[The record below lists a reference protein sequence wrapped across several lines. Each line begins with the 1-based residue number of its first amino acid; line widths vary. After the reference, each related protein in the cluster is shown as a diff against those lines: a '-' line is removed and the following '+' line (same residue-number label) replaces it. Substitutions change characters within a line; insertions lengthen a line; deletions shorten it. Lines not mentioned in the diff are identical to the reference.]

1 MAPSRLLA
9 FCTLALLTSLCVFCT
24 ITPAF
29 SAESKPIP
37 LGERWF
43 GILINQEL
51 VGFYRQTTQISPTGG
66 YRIEGSGSIRMNI
79 MGFSKESSSHEIYLT
94 SPSLAL
100 HHFEVEQTI
109 NGSRSRVTG
118 VLTTDGLQL
127 VRDDGNAITRR
138 LLKVHGDIVPGP
150 FLNLIPL
157 HQGIRPGR
165 HYQAQTFD
173 PEDIN
178 LKLVTITVIGPE
190 TSPNGQ
196 QAIRLR
202 NNLYPLVDN
211 DIWVSPAGD
220 TIYESVRDGLIITR
234 AETAEQ
240 LAGLVSGIA
249 LAKKD
254 LIYDFSMVR
263 LAQPLRHTGP
273 SLGGLQVQVEGYT
286 PQTPL
291 LDDGWQQTERSGSTL
306 IVRTGNLRKAGRPST
321 ILPEHLASVDGI
333 ESAAP
338 EIKHQADQL
347 IAGAGDDYEKARRIA
362 AWVSTWLADS
372 IDDAGSAL
380 TALNKR
386 FGNCQTHAKLYT
398 ALARSSGLP
407 TRFVSGLVSQ
417 DGKSFLYHSWAES
430 RINGRWIAVDPTF
443 NQLPADPT
451 HLAFFEGHRLTDLI
465 PLVSIIGKLKLTILE
480 ET

>member
-1 MAPSRLLA
+1 MTSSRLLS
-9 FCTLALLTSLCVFCT
+9 FCALVLLTCLCIFCVV
-24 ITPAF
+24 TPAS
-29 SAESKPIP
+29 SATSKPVP

-51 VGFYRQTTQISPTGG
+51 TGFYRQTTRSSPSGG

-79 MGFSKESSSHEIYLT
+79 MGVSKEASSHEIYLT
-94 SPSLAL
+94 SPSLAVQ
-100 HHFEVEQTI
+100 HFEIEQTI
-109 NGSRSRVTG
+109 NGNRSRVTG
-118 VLTTDGLQL
+118 ILNTDGLL
-127 VRDDGNAITRR
+127 VVRDDGHTTTRR
-138 LLKVHGDIVPGP
+138 LLKIAGEIIPGP

-157 HQGIRPGR
+157 HQGIIPGR
-165 HYQAQTFD
+165 HYQTQTFD
-173 PEDIN
+173 PEEID
-178 LKLVTITVIGPE
+178 LKPITITVIGSE
-190 TSPNGQ
+190 RSPNGQ

-202 NNLYPLVDN
+202 NTLYPLVDN
-211 DIWVSPAGD
+211 DIWISPDGD
-220 TIYESVRDGLIITR
+220 TLYESVRDGLIITR

-240 LAGLVSGIA
+240 LAGFVSGIA

-263 LAQPLRHTGP
+263 LAQPLRHPRP
-273 SLGGLQVQVEGYT
+273 SLNGLQVQIEGYT
-286 PQTPL
+286 ARTPL
-291 LDDGWQQTERSGSTL
+291 LADGWQQTERSDNTV
-306 IVRTGNLRKAGRPST
+306 IIRTGNLRRADRPSAP
-321 ILPEHLASVDGI
+321 LSEHLASVDGI
-333 ESAAP
+333 EAAAP
-338 EIKHQADQL
+338 EIRRQADQL
-347 IAGAGDDYEKARRIA
+347 LSGARDDHEKARRIA
-362 AWVSTWLADS
+362 AWVSTWLDDS
-372 IDDAGSAL
+372 LDDAGSAL

-398 ALARSSGLP
+398 ALARAAGIP

-417 DGKSFLYHSWAES
+417 DGTSFLYHSWAES

-480 ET
+480 EN